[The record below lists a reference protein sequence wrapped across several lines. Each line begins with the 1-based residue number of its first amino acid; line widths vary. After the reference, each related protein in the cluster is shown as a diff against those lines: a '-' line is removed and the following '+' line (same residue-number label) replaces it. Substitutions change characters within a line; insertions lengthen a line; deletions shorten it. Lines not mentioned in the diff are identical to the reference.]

1 MGDFGFSGLPGGS
14 GETGLSGGT
23 GLTGSY
29 SINHINIPPTME
41 SNKRPTI
48 HYYADG
54 TASVLRKAAVLYKEN
69 TEIFC
74 A

>member
-1 MGDFGFSGLPGGS
+1 
-14 GETGLSGGT
+14 
-23 GLTGSY
+23 
-29 SINHINIPPTME
+29 ME

-54 TASVLRKAAVLYKEN
+54 TASVLRKAAVLYKKN